1 MKESGKKEKLW
12 NANYNRVM
20 FTNFTLFFSF
30 YLLTPLLPLYL
41 SETFGATKDMI
52 GIVLSGYTLVAL
64 LARPFSGFAVD
75 SFPRKTVELVFLFC
89 YFLLF
94 GGYLV
99 AGSLV
104 LFAVIRTL
112 HGAPFGASTVA
123 NSTMAI
129 DVLPESRRK
138 EGIGFYGISN
148 NLGSALA
155 PTIGI
160 MLYQYT
166 HDFDALFWLA
176 FIVAFLGIANAWMV
190 KHPNTKPE
198 RNLTPQ
204 TSNLSPQTS
213 NIPPKTSN
221 LSRFFLTRGWYLALN
236 ILFFGF
242 CWGLL
247 SNYLAIYSKEYLG
260 VTGGTGTYFMILSIG
275 LILSRL
281 QGNKSLREG
290 RLLYNAAVG
299 IVLSTFG
306 YGIFIVCPSSVG
318 YYLSAALIGF
328 GNGHMWP
335 AFQNMII
342 AIAHPNERGTA
353 NSTILTSWDLGMGLG
368 ILVGGVT
375 AEYLGY
381 NAAFWLNAA
390 LHVCGLLVFLFI
402 VRTRFSRLPGV

>member
-1 MKESGKKEKLW
+1 MVSGKKEKLW

-41 SETFGATKDMI
+41 SETFGASKDMI

-99 AGSLV
+99 AGSLM

-166 HDFDALFWLA
+166 HDFDTLFWLA
-176 FIVAFLGIANAWMV
+176 FIVAFLGITNAWMV
-190 KHPNTKPE
+190 KHPNEKPE
-198 RNLTPQ
+198 RNMPETGASVS
-204 TSNLSPQTS
+204 TSQAAGPESSL
-213 NIPPKTSN
+213 

-260 VTGGTGTYFMILSIG
+260 VTGGTGTYFMLLSIG

-281 QGNKSLREG
+281 QGNKSLRDG
-290 RLLYNAAVG
+290 RLLYNATIG
-299 IVLSTFG
+299 IVLSTLG
-306 YGIFIVCPSSVG
+306 YGIFIICPSNVG

-342 AIAHPNERGTA
+342 AIARPNERGTA

-368 ILVGGVT
+368 ILTGGIV

-381 NAAFWLNAA
+381 AAAFWLNAA
-390 LHVCGLLVFLFI
+390 LHVCGFLVFLLI
-402 VRTRFSRLPGV
+402 VRRRFSQQPGV